1 MKNAINADANAQRP
15 EGFRGCRQ
23 ASKAFPTLEMSA
35 RKWRSRATRP
45 KRSQEVF
52 DGNWM
57 RVYGEAWNSRDRV
70 AAVRQMGAQGR
81 TRLK

>member
-1 MKNAINADANAQRP
+1 MEKQGYTAEEIA
-15 EGFRGCRQ
+15 RG
-23 ASKAFPTLEMSA
+23 
-35 RKWRSRATRP
+35 
-45 KRSQEVF
+45 F

-81 TRLK
+81 TRLR